1 MITVMIPIA
10 VIKSIL
16 MVLVKPRSKIRSESR
31 GRRSCKN
38 KAVFIGA
45 TMKYKKNTQSIPKIA
60 NPGDSRHITKAALG
74 FPDGLSFGHPSVIL
88 RSSFGH
94 FILTKNCKTKE
105 PRNKYLVFVC
115 LFFHYAQQSPQISPH
130 V

>member
-1 MITVMIPIA
+1 MIPIA

-16 MVLVKPRSKIRSESR
+16 MVLVKPGSKIRSESR

-88 RSSFGH
+88 RSFH
-94 FILTKNCKTKE
+94 PYDKLQ
-105 PRNKYLVFVC
+105 NKGTPKQVLGVC
-115 LFFHYAQQSPQISPH
+115 LFVCSLRSTVTANIPTCMTA
-130 V
+130 